1 MSINDVL
8 KSLYSKPHSV
18 LMANAEYSN
27 QLGGGNRA
35 SRIRTIRKINATKA
49 PEQMGKNSDI
59 GSMALG
65 TLAKYGDVAASTVKL
80 SAAREIDE
88 NDYSAKQL
96 SKKRAREGEKKVSD
110 GDFDTG
116 SSPKRRKKT
125 SRPKKKRQNHKQR
138 RYSRLDKLLGDNSY

>member
-1 MSINDVL
+1 MSINNEL
-8 KSLYSKPHSV
+8 KSFYSKPHSV
-18 LMANAEYSN
+18 LMASVEYSN
-27 QLGGGNRA
+27 QLGGGNKA

-49 PEQMGKNSDI
+49 PQQMDQNSNI

-65 TLAKYGDVAASTVKL
+65 PLAKYGDVGASTVKL

-96 SKKRAREGEKKVSD
+96 SKKRARESEKKVSD

-116 SSPKRRKKT
+116 SSPKRRKKA

-138 RYSRLDKLLGDNSY
+138 YSRLDRLLGDNSY

>member
-1 MSINDVL
+1 MSINDEL
-8 KSLYSKPHSV
+8 KRFYSKPHSV
-18 LMANAEYSN
+18 LMASVEYSN
-27 QLGGGNRA
+27 QLGGGNKA

-65 TLAKYGDVAASTVKL
+65 TLAKYGDVGASTVKL
-80 SAAREIDE
+80 SAVREIHE

-110 GDFDTG
+110 GDFDAG
-116 SSPKRRKKT
+116 SSPKRKKKA
-125 SRPKKKRQNHKQR
+125 SRPKNVKK
-138 RYSRLDKLLGDNSY
+138 